1 MKHSVTTKIFV
12 IVWASVLFA
21 SYVTGICIKEV
32 RFKRARIASQ
42 AVTEPAVSSEVQK
55 PSETDPLVQE
65 LAQRRPMPGPGGA
78 ERPGGRSPEGRG
90 GFGEGRGNMRERFA
104 NMSEEE
110 RQEAIAQMRERFGG
124 RRREGGMRGRFENMS
139 EEERARMEE
148 ERRQMRER
156 MENMSEEE
164 RAKMGEEMQML
175 RERWEEMSEEE
186 REEARAQ
193 MNEKYGFVP
202 RIGLG
207 GRPGGNRGSGGGEGG
222 RRRQGGGSGG
232 GAPPPKGRACFVAE
246 TPVWVDGKLVQ
257 ISKVTAG
264 QTVGKQ
270 FCGSSSLEQVQEHE
284 GTFECRDIA
293 LESGNT
299 IGVVDAHCFMLDSG
313 QWIAA
318 QNLTSGLRL
327 KTLTGSVGIKSV
339 TKRAV
344 PYTGKV
350 YNLKVKSS
358 DQYMVGK
365 DVVIV
370 RDY

>member
-1 MKHSVTTKIFV
+1 MKHSGTTKIFV

-21 SYVTGICIKEV
+21 SYVTGKCIKEV
-32 RFKRARIASQ
+32 RFMRAGIEPK
-42 AVTEPAVSSEVQK
+42 AVTEPEVSSEVQK
-55 PSETDPLVQE
+55 LSEADKLVSE
-65 LAQRRPMPGPGGA
+65 LAQRRPTPVPEGA
-78 ERPGGRSPEGRG
+78 ERPGGRSPESPEGRG

-110 RQEAIAQMRERFGG
+110 RVQMRERFGG

-156 MENMSEEE
+156 MENMSD
-164 RAKMGEEMQML
+164 
-175 RERWEEMSEEE
+175 EE
-186 REEARAQ
+186 REEFRAQ
-193 MNEKYGFVP
+193 MRERF
-202 RIGLG
+202 G
-207 GRPGGNRGSGGGEGG
+207 GRRPPGDGQGGREGG
-222 RRRQGGGSGG
+222 RRRPGGSGG
-232 GAPPPKGRACFVAE
+232 DAPPPKGRACFVAE
-246 TPVWVDGKLVQ
+246 TPVWVDGKLLQ

-284 GTFECRDIA
+284 GTFECRDIV

-313 QWIAA
+313 RWIAA

-327 KTLTGSVGIKSV
+327 KTLTGTVGIKSV